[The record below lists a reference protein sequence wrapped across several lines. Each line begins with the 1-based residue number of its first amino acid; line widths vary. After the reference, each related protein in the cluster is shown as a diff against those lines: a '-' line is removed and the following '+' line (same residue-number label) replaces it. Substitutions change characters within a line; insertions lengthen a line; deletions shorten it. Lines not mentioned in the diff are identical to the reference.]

1 MNSPCFETL
10 TFLVR
15 TVLGFIVLA
24 LHERELPAE
33 REVLL
38 FSIQCRLLRKEIKK
52 KRILLISITYKIF
65 TYKIFI
71 IPVNFKDLEKRK
83 DEALI
88 LSKINI

>member
-65 TYKIFI
+65 I